1 LASEEQL
8 NENNERLVLITV
20 TWQTMFLAAALMF
33 NSNFFLALKST
44 IGNFVA
50 VEFLCWVAWVMV
62 LGRYLLSES
71 VNPMVERI
79 ARIGRESILLLI
91 T

>member
-1 LASEEQL
+1 MSSGFLASEEQL

-33 NSNFFLALKST
+33 NSNSFLALKST

-50 VEFLCWVAWVMV
+50 VEFLCWGS
-62 LGRYLLSES
+62 LGDGTWEIPFIGVSQS
-71 VNPMVERI
+71 D
-79 ARIGRESILLLI
+79 GREDSEDR
-91 T
+91 